1 MVHSR
6 LGTAQHRH
14 WFTAPA
20 SRLYLA
26 VSQTSDPTE
35 TYSIYTLNTTL
46 AKDPDQ
52 GGPRIPDFPH
62 FAVDRYGLYI
72 SINEFNITP
81 EGTFDGFID
90 AAILAISKQDLINGS
105 GGSFPNVVRFP
116 LPSSSGFEFTVFP
129 AYTPPGGGP
138 LLANGGTQFFVSSHF
153 VNTTEH
159 TVAVWALTNTSSL
172 NSANPDLD
180 LSSV

>member
-46 AKDPDQ
+46 ARDPDQ

-62 FAVDRYGLYI
+62 FAVDHYGLYI

-81 EGTFDGFID
+81 DGNIDGFID
-90 AAILAISKQDLINGS
+90 AVILAI
-105 GGSFPNVVRFP
+105 PR
-116 LPSSSGFEFTVFP
+116 
-129 AYTPPGGGP
+129 
-138 LLANGGTQFFVSSHF
+138 
-153 VNTTEH
+153 TT
-159 TVAVWALTNTSSL
+159 
-172 NSANPDLD
+172 
-180 LSSV
+180 